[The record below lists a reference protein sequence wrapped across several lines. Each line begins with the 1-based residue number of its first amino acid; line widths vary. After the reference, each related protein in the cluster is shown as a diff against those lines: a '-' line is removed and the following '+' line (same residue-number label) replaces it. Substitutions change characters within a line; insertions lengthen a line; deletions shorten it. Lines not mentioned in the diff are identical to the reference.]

1 MTPCGHIMPSHAETD
16 SLDARQQTL
25 LRLHQHLR
33 PTNGVFLG
41 SKNWLARIDPTKKT
55 KPSAIITVP
64 ARAAVNSQ
72 SFAPATEG
80 VSGFVRSKD
89 EAAMSLSSAGVA
101 NNVSAST
108 ERGAALS

>member
-41 SKNWLARIDPTKKT
+41 SKNRLARIDPTKKT
-55 KPSAIITVP
+55 KPSAISTVP
-64 ARAAVNSQ
+64 ARAVVNSQ
-72 SFAPATEG
+72 SFASATEG
-80 VSGFVRSKD
+80 EPGVVDGED
-89 EAAMSLSSAGVA
+89 EAAMSFSSVDAA
-101 NNVSAST
+101 KSISTST
-108 ERGAALS
+108 ERGVA